1 MKQPYRILGMR
12 ERRYLC
18 AFVRIL
24 VPVARDAEHP
34 MSDLARREIALV
46 MWRWTADA
54 VDKSTG
60 VVKQDAFKYNVR
72 VHVATKN
79 ARTAAAVG
87 SAVLRHE
94 HVVPRG
100 ELARRI
106 IDRDLDE
113 NAIYDFLDRLCIP
126 AIVTVDEDRRLQPR
140 NRMPVGWDWNSGDPY
155 ERYRRSELYDD
166 LVFPDAKAE

>member
-1 MKQPYRILGMR
+1 MKQRYGILGRR

-18 AFVRIL
+18 SFVRIL

-60 VVKQDAFKYNVR
+60 VVKQDAFKYNVH
-72 VHVATKN
+72 VHVASKN
-79 ARTAAAVG
+79 ARTSAALE
-87 SAVLRHE
+87 SAGLRHE

-106 IDRDLDE
+106 IDRDLEE
-113 NAIYDFLDRLCIP
+113 NAIYDLLDRLCIP
-126 AIVTVDEDRRLQPR
+126 AIVTADEDRRRLQPLR
-140 NRMPVGWDWNSGDPY
+140 LFRAPLP
-155 ERYRRSELYDD
+155 
-166 LVFPDAKAE
+166 